1 MTHRFFRIY
10 IPVLLISL
18 ATSLFCVL
26 YPIYVIRPFRAQGVR
41 ELELALA
48 VVHYRPLITIVS
60 ACAALLAMAGS
71 WHRRPLTWRRFLVPA
86 GAVFT
91 VVLAVLARVNVY
103 EIMFHPIEHSAFL
116 AGAQAKLDSDEKV
129 IAVLV
134 NGEARAYPIRSM
146 AYHHLINDMV
156 GRVAIVATY

>member
-1 MTHRFFRIY
+1 MTHRYFRIG

-41 ELELALA
+41 ELELALV
-48 VVHYRPLITIVS
+48 VVHYRPLITLLS
-60 ACAALLAMAGS
+60 ACAALLAMAGY
-71 WHRRPLTWRRFLVPA
+71 WHQRPLSWRRFLAPA
-86 GAVFT
+86 GAALV
-91 VVLAVLARVNVY
+91 VVLAVLARVNIY
-103 EIMFHPIEHSAFL
+103 EIMFHPIEHSTFTA
-116 AGAQAKLDSDEKV
+116 AAQVKLDPDEKV

-146 AYHHLINDMV
+146 AYHHVINDMV
-156 GRVAIVATY
+156 GRVAIAATY